1 MVKEVIFTCFLEN
14 RSYNRAAYVP
24 AQSQCL
30 DVNNFFIL
38 SKNNLVSIY
47 MYVNYCVEH
56 LGKDSLTFF
65 ISLLRYTL
73 KCVGQY
79 LGQNGEMLVLV
90 TPLTTRPAF

>member
-1 MVKEVIFTCFLEN
+1 
-14 RSYNRAAYVP
+14 
-24 AQSQCL
+24 
-30 DVNNFFIL
+30 
-38 SKNNLVSIY
+38 

-90 TPLTTRPAF
+90 TPLTHTCFDLIDKPLLPVAQL